1 MKVVDFAKVAK
12 LNLMKIGGF
21 FGTISVSLSNRP
33 LALGKHILRKFIYK
47 TNYSYS
53 VVCRIK
59 QVVCLK
65 TPEFDV
71 ILLT

>member
-21 FGTISVSLSNRP
+21 
-33 LALGKHILRKFIYK
+33 LGQYLYHYQTGHWPWGSITLGNLYTKP
-47 TNYSYS
+47 NYSYS

>member
-21 FGTISVSLSNRP
+21 FGTISVSVLNRP

-47 TNYSYS
+47 S
-53 VVCRIK
+53 
-59 QVVCLK
+59 
-65 TPEFDV
+65 E
-71 ILLT
+71 LLI